1 MEKAQRIKILQDI
14 VKIKSVNAHE
24 KDVADYL
31 ADLFTKYDIESK
43 QVEYAKGRN
52 NLVAEF
58 GTNQGGKLLAVS
70 GHMDVVEAGDESEW
84 DFPPFSGEID
94 GDKLYG
100 RGTTDMKSGLAALAI
115 AMCELKEEGTDLN
128 GRIRFLAT
136 VGEEIG
142 RIGSKQLVKEGYA
155 DDIDGLII
163 AEPSSSIIAY
173 THKGSMNFT
182 VTAKGKSAHS
192 SMPAEGINAINHIA
206 DFVLHFN
213 EAMDKVVNEYEN
225 SELGRVAAS
234 ITVING
240 GDQVNSIPA
249 RATIE
254 GNIRTIPE
262 FPNAEVKKVIDNI
275 LDELNEKKDYNLSI
289 TYDVDDN
296 AVEKAED
303 SNLVQIFDKLTADD
317 VKPGGISPVTD
328 AEAFASMDKDFDL
341 VIYGPGEENL
351 PHQLNE
357 YVSIEDYLSK
367 IDIFKE
373 AIKEYLK

>member
-1 MEKAQRIKILQDI
+1 MEKEQKIQILQDI
-14 VKIKSVNAHE
+14 VKIKSVNANE
-24 KDVADYL
+24 KEVADYL
-31 ADLFTKYDIESK
+31 ADVFAKYDIETQ
-43 QVEYAKGRN
+43 QVEYAEGRN
-52 NLVAEF
+52 NLIADF
-58 GTNQGGKLLAVS
+58 GSDEGKKLAVS

-84 DFPPFSGEID
+84 KFPPFSGEID

-115 AMCELKEEGTDLN
+115 AMCELKEEGADLN
-128 GRIRFLAT
+128 GSVRFLGT

-155 DDIDGLII
+155 DGIDGLII
-163 AEPSSSIIAY
+163 AEPTGPTIAY

-192 SMPAEGINAINHIA
+192 SMPEEGINAINHIA
-206 DFVLHFN
+206 AFVLRFN
-213 EAMDKVVNEYEN
+213 KAMDEVVNKYEN
-225 SELGRVAAS
+225 DELGRTAAS

-249 RATIE
+249 KATIE

-262 FPNAEVKKVIDNI
+262 FDNKEVKAVIDGI
-275 LDELNEKKDYNLSI
+275 LSELNEEEDYNLSI

-296 AVEKAED
+296 AVEKASD
-303 SNLVQIFDKLTADD
+303 SELVQIFDKLTEDD

-328 AEAFASMDKDFDL
+328 SEAFASLDKDFDL
-341 VIYGPGEENL
+341 VIHGPGVGNL

-357 YVSIEDYLSK
+357 YVSIEDYLAK
-367 IDIFKE
+367 IDLFKE
-373 AIKEYLK
+373 AISTYLK

>member
-1 MEKAQRIKILQDI
+1 
-14 VKIKSVNAHE
+14 
-24 KDVADYL
+24 
-31 ADLFTKYDIESK
+31 
-43 QVEYAKGRN
+43 
-52 NLVAEF
+52 
-58 GTNQGGKLLAVS
+58 
-70 GHMDVVEAGDESEW
+70 MDVVEAGDESEW

-142 RIGSKQLVKEGYA
+142 RIGSKQLFKEGYA

-173 THKGSMNFT
+173 TH
-182 VTAKGKSAHS
+182 
-192 SMPAEGINAINHIA
+192 IA

-213 EAMDKVVNEYEN
+213 DAMDKVVNEYEN

-234 ITVING
+234 VTVING

-275 LDELNEKKDYNLSI
+275 LDELNQKEDYNLSI

-296 AVEKAED
+296 AVEKAKD
-303 SNLVQIFDKLTADD
+303 SSLVQIFDKLTADD

-357 YVSIEDYLSK
+357 YVSVEDYLSK
-367 IDIFKE
+367 IDLFKE